1 MTEALLLIDIQRD
14 YFPGGNIELVGPEE
28 AGAQAARLLAAWR
41 ERGLPMI
48 HIQHIAIKPG
58 ANKFVGGTRGAEI
71 HPCVMPL
78 PGEPVVQK
86 HYPNSFRETPLQDIL
101 TGLGVDKL
109 TIAGMMTHMCVHAAA
124 RAAVDL
130 GYSCR
135 VAADAC
141 ATKAL
146 TWNDQM
152 VPAPHV
158 HAAFLAAL
166 ASSYCQVT
174 TVDEIIAGLNA

>member
-14 YFPGGNIELVGPEE
+14 YFPGGNNELAGPEE
-28 AGAQAARLLAAWR
+28 AGVQAARLLAAWR
-41 ERGLPMI
+41 EKGLPVI

-58 ANKFVGGTRGAEI
+58 AKTFVAGTRGAEI
-71 HPCVMPL
+71 HPCVQPL
-78 PGEPVVQK
+78 PGETVVQK
-86 HYPNSFRETPLQDIL
+86 HYPNSFRETPLQGIL
-101 TGLGVDKL
+101 TNLGVDRL

-135 VAADAC
+135 VAGDAC

-146 TWNDQM
+146 IWNDQL

-166 ASSYCQVT
+166 TGSYCPVT
-174 TVDEIIAGLNA
+174 TVDAILAGLNA